1 MFTTTG
7 VTQRIAR
14 VRLQLLSNQSSEE
27 FELEFDLE
35 VCTGMGVAGIP
46 QIPREYR
53 GYGNGS
59 CRDRAGTEFVFFAGN
74 LADYK
79 SYGASVRILGKLSCE
94 MSYVAAKCVVDLLD
108 QCIMVLLRKN
118 DVPTLVNCSQL
129 TCYQQCS
136 RLRHTGQ

>member
-14 VRLQLLSNQSSEE
+14 VRLQLLSNQSNEE

-53 GYGNGS
+53 GDGNGS
-59 CRDRAGTEFVFFAGN
+59 CRDPAGTEFVF
-74 LADYK
+74 L
-79 SYGASVRILGKLSCE
+79 REILQTIK
-94 MSYVAAKCVVDLLD
+94 V
-108 QCIMVLLRKN
+108 MVQALEYW
-118 DVPTLVNCSQL
+118 VNCPVRCL
-129 TCYQQCS
+129 TW
-136 RLRHTGQ
+136 LLNV